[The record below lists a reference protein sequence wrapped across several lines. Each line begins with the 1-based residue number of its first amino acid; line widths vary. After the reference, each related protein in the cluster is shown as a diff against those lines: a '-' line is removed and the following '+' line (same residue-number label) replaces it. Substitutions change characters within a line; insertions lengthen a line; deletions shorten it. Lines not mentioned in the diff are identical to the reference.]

1 MPYATPAALR
11 AALEARLATG
21 DTTTL
26 PGLERLRRRAVFE
39 RLLVRLEHA
48 MPGQWVL
55 KGGMALEVRLGDRAR
70 TTRDLDLA
78 IRQASQDADTVRDEL
93 IEALADDPEGDGFE
107 FRIGQAKPMDPDEAG
122 RAGWRFTVDARLD
135 GRTFANVRL
144 DVVARTEEIS
154 TTDRITLRSMLAFA
168 GFPDHE
174 IEAVDPAQHFAE
186 KLHALTRPHGDRANS
201 RVKDLPDLLLL
212 VDQGLKPTPE
222 LLATV
227 RHVFTVRAT
236 HDLPTELPD
245 PPPDWA
251 ARYAAL
257 ADELFIEESTVD
269 AAMTRLRTFWSATL
283 AAPTPA
289 EPAEP
294 EPDLGEDAEE
304 VEVEVESAE
313 AVAEPAEPE
322 AEEAEVEVEPGEAV
336 ADETEQAGPEAEPVE
351 PEAEPVEPEVPEITV
366 EPARPGA
373 ASAEEAEPR
382 DPPAATEP
390 EPAAPSPP
398 PAPTAEEA
406 PAG

>member
-1 MPYATPAALR
+1 MPYATPGALR

-21 DTTTL
+21 DPTTV
-26 PGLERLRRRAVFE
+26 PGLERLRRRATFE
-39 RLLVRLEHA
+39 RLLVRLDHA

-70 TTRDLDLA
+70 STRDLDLA
-78 IRQASQDADTVRDEL
+78 VRQTGEDAGTIRDHL

-107 FRIGQAKPMDPDEAG
+107 FRVGPARAIDLDEAG

-186 KLHALTRPHGDRANS
+186 KLHAFTRPHGDRTNS

-212 VDQGLKPTPE
+212 MDQGLAPTAE

-227 RHVFTVRAT
+227 RHVFAARST
-236 HDLPTELPD
+236 HGLPTSLPD
-245 PPPDWA
+245 PPADWA
-251 ARYAAL
+251 DRYASL
-257 ADELFIEESTVD
+257 ADELGLDEAGVD
-269 AAMTRLRTFWSATL
+269 AAMARLRLFWTATL
-283 AAPTPA
+283 AA
-289 EPAEP
+289 
-294 EPDLGEDAEE
+294 AEE
-304 VEVEVESAE
+304 
-313 AVAEPAEPE
+313 
-322 AEEAEVEVEPGEAV
+322 
-336 ADETEQAGPEAEPVE
+336 D
-351 PEAEPVEPEVPEITV
+351 
-366 EPARPGA
+366 
-373 ASAEEAEPR
+373 
-382 DPPAATEP
+382 
-390 EPAAPSPP
+390 
-398 PAPTAEEA
+398 